1 MLLIGDVP
9 GKGKYSC
16 VICGFE
22 VELKDGE
29 ELELCPLCDG
39 ASFKKVE

>member
-1 MLLIGDVP
+1 MPVFGDSP
-9 GKGKYSC
+9 GAGLFRC

-29 ELELCPLCDG
+29 ELDLCPLCEG
-39 ASFKKVE
+39 ATYEEVS